1 MVYTP
6 LYLDITG
13 ESLLHALVQEGL
25 KFDIQTKIIALI
37 PTIHNATV
45 RDRMSKVLQTAHA
58 DIMRTAI
65 ILKQGD
71 ISFCDSDLDRLPSI
85 VGEIS

>member
-1 MVYTP
+1 
-6 LYLDITG
+6 
-13 ESLLHALVQEGL
+13 
-25 KFDIQTKIIALI
+25 
-37 PTIHNATV
+37 
-45 RDRMSKVLQTAHA
+45 MSKVLQTGHA

-71 ISFCDSDLDRLPSI
+71 ISFCDSDSDRLPSI